1 MLTFLRDSAKSGV
14 LKFFLIG
21 FMALAVVGLVFIDMT
36 GSFRDGV
43 SSNSVARV
51 GDSEIS
57 TGQMMNNLQN
67 MERQSGLPEVPQ
79 QLRLRMAKEAVDTEV
94 RRRVLLLE
102 AQDMGLNVPDTYA
115 ARQIKAQLTPLVE
128 GGFTEQEAL
137 AQLLRNTGMG
147 EDQLM
152 QAFKQDVAVQL
163 LLSAITAGK
172 YAPNE
177 VIETAY
183 SYENQTRSAAVVS
196 LRPASFPSPA
206 TAVDE
211 EELKTYYRNNQS
223 KYMTPEYREIS
234 YLIFDESKMPQAPEI
249 SEDTLRS
256 EYESRV
262 DEFTLPPRRI
272 TDQAIFQSSDRA
284 QEFVGAINAPQDFN
298 VKLQGFDGE
307 DYLLLSDEPVSE
319 EDLVEDIVDAAFDTP
334 IGEVTGPIET
344 SLGWIVMY
352 VKSEQDE
359 QVQDFS
365 EIREELKTEM
375 TQDDEAARFYDTVNE
390 IDDMLATSTPLS
402 DIADEFNLNVY
413 QTPMITADGKTES
426 DNSAE
431 LLQNDYA
438 AQLLEKSFAIKQ
450 GEESPLMET
459 DNGKFIAYTASQVNP
474 PQAKPFETVR
484 AQVTKDY
491 NKDKLWERMEN
502 AAQSLEDE
510 VANGKLLT
518 DLVKANAYPLK
529 KIGPVTGTQAMENK
543 DISENITKT
552 IFQFKKPGDIQAIK
566 TANGYDVVM
575 LTAVTFPQGFD
586 MSDDQ
591 RAKYKDEISS
601 RLQNDMLNQYEMALR
616 KKYDV
621 EISNNAIERALR
633 PTDFE

>member
-491 NKDKLWERMEN
+491 NL
-502 AAQSLEDE
+502 SL
-510 VANGKLLT
+510 
-518 DLVKANAYPLK
+518 
-529 KIGPVTGTQAMENK
+529 IH
-543 DISENITKT
+543 I
-552 IFQFKKPGDIQAIK
+552 
-566 TANGYDVVM
+566 
-575 LTAVTFPQGFD
+575 
-586 MSDDQ
+586 
-591 RAKYKDEISS
+591 
-601 RLQNDMLNQYEMALR
+601 
-616 KKYDV
+616 
-621 EISNNAIERALR
+621 
-633 PTDFE
+633 